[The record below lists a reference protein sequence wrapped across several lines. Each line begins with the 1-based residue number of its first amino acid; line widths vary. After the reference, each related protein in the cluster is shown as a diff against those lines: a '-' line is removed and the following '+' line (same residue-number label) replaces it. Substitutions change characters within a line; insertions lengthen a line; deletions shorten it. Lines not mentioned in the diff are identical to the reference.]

1 MGRWLHSQDP
11 NNGIQGELRICIV
24 DRFDQDWGWEAVS
37 ANHPV
42 IDYAAYWHLPQGWQS
57 SRETDMAFELMM
69 PEPSARAVS
78 AVRSVA
84 GRVMGGNEDARK
96 EGGRTARAA
105 KAV

>member
-42 IDYAAYWHLPQGWQS
+42 IDYAAYWHPPQALSCDAAGRS
-57 SRETDMAFELMM
+57 SREPYGTALD
-69 PEPSARAVS
+69 
-78 AVRSVA
+78 
-84 GRVMGGNEDARK
+84 
-96 EGGRTARAA
+96 GGRGL
-105 KAV
+105 